1 MLRTAHKS
9 VVPCMAKL
17 KCFALYTMFERR
29 YGGSGQQ
36 NRQEHSDCRSIGITV
51 SNRLPGSPSNRYKG
65 ALSSFAFSWLSA
77 EKEEAKTE

>member
-9 VVPCMAKL
+9 VVSCMARL

-36 NRQEHSDCRSIGITV
+36 NRQECSNCRSIGITV
-51 SNRLPGSPSNRYKG
+51 SNRLLGSPSNRLKIHSRFIRFK
-65 ALSSFAFSWLSA
+65 LV
-77 EKEEAKTE
+77 